1 MSKARVLVIILAFSA
16 PAVWAQL
23 TLEKNETRYVQE
35 EQENRPADT
44 FKTLRLNDVLEQ
56 GLRQN
61 YFERMRQTQKE
72 ILDLEFADTKEE
84 FWWPSLKLKMEHTP
98 YRVGRLRS
106 GSMNGGN
113 STTSPE
119 GTFGLELGEYTVF
132 NWGKDHLV
140 YLNERTTYARQ
151 KESLNEERREL
162 KHQLIIAFFQVKSL
176 KEIEKAKR
184 DQLRHSSF
192 IYRLNRE
199 KINLKKIS
207 SQAYYQARAEYLRA
221 QNEYQDA
228 RTSLLLAEENLAYA
242 IQDNV
247 GTRYFFPEELRF
259 ERLKTSLD
267 EAARFAAEQS
277 PNVLEARSQ
286 VEKTQRDYDRI
297 QRENLPLPKFSVNLG
312 AYNHNFGN
320 ATGGHTR
327 FETAPGDSNIDL
339 VATLTATWSITGPGG
354 LFNGRKNR
362 LGLLDRYQAGI
373 DLSRAQHEMKSYV
386 RNLYQEIL
394 NNERQI
400 TVLEARVPNLL
411 KTFDT
416 VMENYMNTRA
426 SFNDFKDTLRE
437 LTDATVLLSFTRA
450 KHVENKILLA
460 NAMGLEDFP
469 GENFERLAQDPST
482 TTTKP
487 ENKR

>member
-1 MSKARVLVIILAFSA
+1 MSKARACMLLLALTSLGA
-16 PAVWAQL
+16 EAQL

-35 EQENRPADT
+35 AQENRPNDI

-61 YFERMRQTQKE
+61 YQERIRQTQKE
-72 ILDLEFADTKEE
+72 ILELEFADTKEE
-84 FWWPSLKLKMEHTP
+84 FWWPSLKLKLEHTP
-98 YRVGRLRS
+98 YRVGRIRS
-106 GSMNGGN
+106 GSLNGGGN
-113 STTSPE
+113 GTTSPE

-132 NWGKDHLV
+132 NWGKDHLN
-140 YLNERTTYARQ
+140 YLNERTTYKRETQAL
-151 KESLNEERREL
+151 SEERRNL
-162 KHQLIIAFFQVKSL
+162 KHQLIVSFFQVKSF

-184 DQLRHSSF
+184 EQLRHASF

-228 RTSLLLAEENLAYA
+228 RTALLLAEENLAYL

-259 ERLKTSLD
+259 ERIKTSID
-267 EAARFAAEQS
+267 EALRMSGDQS
-277 PNVLEARSQ
+277 PAVLEAKSQ
-286 VEKTQRDYDRI
+286 VEKSQRNYDRI

-312 AYNHNFGN
+312 AYNHRFGN

-362 LGLLDRYQAGI
+362 LGLLERYQSGI
-373 DLSRAQHEMKSYV
+373 DLARAQHEMKSYV
-386 RNLYQEIL
+386 RNIYQQIL
-394 NNERQI
+394 SNERQI

-416 VMENYMNTRA
+416 AMENYMNGRA
-426 SFNDFKDTLRE
+426 SFNDFKDILRE
-437 LTDATVLLSFTRA
+437 MTDANVLLSVTRA
-450 KHVENKILLA
+450 NHVENKILLA

-469 GENFERLAQDPST
+469 GENFEHLARDPSVT
-482 TTTKP
+482 NQQ
-487 ENKR
+487 EKR